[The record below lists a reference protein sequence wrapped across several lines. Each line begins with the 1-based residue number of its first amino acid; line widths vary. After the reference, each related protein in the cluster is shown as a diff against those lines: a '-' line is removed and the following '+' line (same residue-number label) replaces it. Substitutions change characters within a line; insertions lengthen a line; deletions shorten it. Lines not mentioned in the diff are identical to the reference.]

1 MTKIKGKKRNIPLLL
16 LKTREAM
23 MEYFRPALVKHQV
36 TEQQWRILRAL
47 YENGQLESRELC
59 HECCILSPSMAG
71 ILKRMEELNFI
82 IKTPMPEDKR
92 RVMVTLAPGIAKLV
106 EDVLDENKASYDTV
120 AQKIGEDELA
130 ELVERLDDVLKKL
143 K

>member
-1 MTKIKGKKRNIPLLL
+1 MKTKKRNIPLLL

-23 MEYFRPALVKHQV
+23 MEYFRPALIKHQV

-47 YENGQLESRELC
+47 YEHEQLESRELC
-59 HECCILSPSMAG
+59 EQCCILSPSMAG
-71 ILKRMEELNFI
+71 ILKRMEELNYI

-92 RVMVTLAPGIAKLV
+92 RVMVTLAPGTEQLIEA
-106 EDVLDENKASYDTV
+106 VLDENKESYETV
-120 AQKIGEDELA
+120 AQKIGEKELTQ
-130 ELVERLDDVLKKL
+130 LVERLDHVLQKL